1 MSINHKNLQETADSD
16 PILSDSFLVN
26 GVFTDLYFY
35 SNEFRDEKK
44 NLVKTI
50 AIDFD
55 LTFSIMKNGDD
66 HIGLELI
73 K

>member
-1 MSINHKNLQETADSD
+1 MSIIHKNLQDTADTD
-16 PILSDSFLVN
+16 PILCDSFLVN
-26 GVFTDLYFY
+26 GIFTDLYFY
-35 SNEFRDEKK
+35 SNEFRVVQK

-55 LTFSIMKNGDD
+55 LTFSIIKNSDEP
-66 HIGLELI
+66 IGLELI

>member
-35 SNEFRDEKK
+35 SNEFRVVQK